1 MRLLYSGLV
10 ALEIQLFQMPYIE
23 SDLICRK
30 LRADRTTTIAMGA
43 VNHVNHAGDLEPKP
57 TQKTY
62 NDVSLASKLPQ
73 IIYYI
78 LYILYYILYITYYIL
93 DIIH

>member
-1 MRLLYSGLV
+1 MTAHDVKMRLLYSGLV

-30 LRADRTTTIAMGA
+30 LRADRTTTSMMSTE
-43 VNHVNHAGDLEPKP
+43 NHANDANHLEPKP
-57 TQKTY
+57 PHKTY

-73 IIYYI
+73 IIY
-78 LYILYYILYITYYIL
+78 
-93 DIIH
+93 DI